1 MSLIDHAAR
10 ALAGEWH
17 PQDWDSLGSE
27 GQDRYRRAVR
37 TMIDAL
43 RDPDERMTEAGA
55 EIVRNVSRAESRE
68 AYRSDAANT
77 WRFMIDALASEG
89 K

>member
-1 MSLIDHAAR
+1 
-10 ALAGEWH
+10 
-17 PQDWDSLGSE
+17 
-27 GQDRYRRAVR
+27 
-37 TMIDAL
+37 MIDAL